1 MIEIK
6 RDFYLNQLKEKQG
19 NGLVKIITG
28 IRRFG
33 KSYLLFELYRKYLL
47 QNGVKEE
54 QIIALSLDN
63 DENEKYWNPTNLSTY
78 LKSKIINDDLLKNN
92 GIKTYDC
99 KNTDDISV
107 CEFLL
112 GTNQRRTLEILKNK
126 TDKDT
131 ETITQNGKNIGTKT
145 YEKTTLR
152 YSDSTT
158 GDVKTLLIKTIELI
172 VRSNNESGNNEVTKT
187 GYKFTDLEAETFSYI
202 NEYNDTYS
210 DKITHIIIGLSDEK
224 YNIDL
229 YSSGTYKNN

>member
-1 MIEIK
+1 MNKKGFTLMELIVSIVLVSIILVSMTGTLIK
-6 RDFYLNQLKEKQG
+6 LKETYA
-19 NGLVKIITG
+19 LV
-28 IRRFG
+28 
-33 KSYLLFELYRKYLL
+33 
-47 QNGVKEE
+47 
-54 QIIALSLDN
+54 
-63 DENEKYWNPTNLSTY
+63 NEDADARIYGATI
-78 LKSKIINDDLLKNN
+78 SKIINDDLLKNN

-107 CEFLL
+107 CELLL

-229 YSSGTYKNN
+229 YSSGTYENN